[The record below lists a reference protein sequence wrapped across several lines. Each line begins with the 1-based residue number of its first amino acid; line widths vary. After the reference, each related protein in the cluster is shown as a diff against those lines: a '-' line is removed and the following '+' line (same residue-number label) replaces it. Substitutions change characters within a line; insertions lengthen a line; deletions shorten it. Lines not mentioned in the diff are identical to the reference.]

1 LSAACDAIGNR
12 LKRLC
17 VVLPV
22 SWSAAAV
29 NPTWRADVSDI
40 DDIKRR
46 RFLKMTA
53 GAAGGLTVMSM
64 LPPAIREALAT
75 PAAKVTGT
83 INDVQHVVIF
93 MQENRSFDHYYG
105 SRPGVRGLNDPVP
118 PPLPS
123 TTLTANNVWHQPYTG
138 NAAGYMLPFHMDTT
152 TTSATCVGA
161 SSMGFTVDTEM
172 VNGGKFNAWN
182 TARSAGMGMGFYDRN
197 DLPFYYALADS
208 FTICD
213 QYFCS
218 VLTDT
223 NPNRLF
229 LFTGSNG
236 LSVGQTPVLDDTES
250 SSGWTWTTYAER
262 LQSAG
267 VSWKVYQET
276 DNFDDNAL
284 AWFANFKNAASGSA
298 LYDQGMATVSNIV
311 TAFQSDVTNNTL
323 PQVSWIVAPSTLSEH
338 PSYQPPDGENLSAQL
353 IAALASNPS
362 VYANTVFI
370 LNYDENG
377 GFFDHIPPPC
387 PPSSIQGGLST
398 VSTAGEL
405 TTVNESGGT
414 ISSSPIG
421 LGFRV
426 PMIIISPWTYGGRVC
441 SQVFDHTSVLQFLEQ
456 RFGVTEP
463 NISAWRRAV
472 CGDLTSAFNFSGDN
486 TTWPSLPSTA
496 NYVSQSSTECST
508 LPAPTVPTTQTMPT
522 GESGTY
528 PACALPYILDAQGSI
543 NTSANQ
549 FDINFINS
557 GTVGAVFQVYAFNRS
572 SYSGPWT
579 YTVGAA
585 DSVSDYWNG
594 SVFTSGTY
602 ALEVHGPNG
611 FMRHWQGSAKSASV
625 MPETQITYNP
635 TGNSI
640 QLTMTNA
647 GTSSCTM
654 TVTNGYNTEDVRIY
668 TVKAGGSVSD
678 TWSLGSNAN
687 WYDLKATVSGLSN
700 WSRRLAGHMENGLSS
715 TTEPPH

>member
-1 LSAACDAIGNR
+1 M
-12 LKRLC
+12 
-17 VVLPV
+17 
-22 SWSAAAV
+22 
-29 NPTWRADVSDI
+29 TEI

-53 GAAGGLTVMSM
+53 ASVGGLTAMSM
-64 LPPAIREALAT
+64 VPPGIRQALAT
-75 PAAKVTGT
+75 PAASVTGT
-83 INDVQHVVIF
+83 ISDVQHVVIF

-123 TTLTANNVWHQPYTG
+123 TTLTAKNVWYQPYTG
-138 NAAGYMLPFHMDTT
+138 NSAGYMLPFHLDTSK
-152 TTSATCVGA
+152 TSATCVGA
-161 SSMGFTVDTEM
+161 SSMGFTVDTAM
-172 VNGGKFNAWN
+172 IDGGKYNAWN
-182 TARSAGMGMGFYDRN
+182 TARTAGCGMGFYNRS
-197 DLPFYYALADS
+197 DLPFYYALSDH

-218 VLTDT
+218 TLTDT

-236 LSVGQTPVLDDTES
+236 LSVGQSPVLDDTES

-267 VSWKVYQET
+267 VSWKVYQEA

-284 AWFANFKNAASGSA
+284 AWFANFKNASA
-298 LYDQGMATVSNIV
+298 GQPLYDKGMATVSNLV
-311 TAFQSDVTNNTL
+311 AAFQNDVTNNTL
-323 PQVSWIVAPSTLSEH
+323 PQVSWIVAPAALSEH
-338 PSYQPPDGENLSAQL
+338 PNYQPPDGENLTAQL

-362 VYANTVFI
+362 VYASTVFI

-387 PPSSIQGGLST
+387 PPSDVQGGKST

-405 TTVNESGGT
+405 TTVNEDGDT

-421 LGFRV
+421 LGIRV
-426 PMIIISPWTYGGRVC
+426 PMFIISPWTYGGRVC

-456 RFGVTEP
+456 RFGVNEP

-472 CGDLTSAFNFSGDN
+472 CGNLTAAFDFSGSN
-486 TTWPSLPSTA
+486 SSWPSLPSTA
-496 NYVSQSSTECST
+496 NYVAQSSTECST
-508 LPAPTVPTTQTMPT
+508 LPAPAPPTTQAMPS

-528 PACALPYILDAQGSI
+528 PACALPYVLDAQGSI
-543 NTSANQ
+543 STSANQ
-549 FDINFINS
+549 FLIDFINS
-557 GTVGAVFQVYAFNRS
+557 GTVGAVFQVYALNRS

-579 YTVGAA
+579 YTVGAN

-594 SVFTSGTY
+594 SVFNGGTY

-611 FMRHWQGSAKSASV
+611 FVRRWQGSAKAAKV
-625 MPETQITYNP
+625 MPETQIAYNAV
-635 TGNSI
+635 GGSV

-647 GTSSCTM
+647 GTKSCTM
-654 TVTNGYNTEDVRIY
+654 TITNGYNAADVRIY
-668 TVKAGGSVSD
+668 TVPAGGSVKD
-678 TWSLGSNAN
+678 TWELASSSN
-687 WYDLKATVSGLSN
+687 WYDLNATVAGLSN
-700 WSRRLAGHMENGLSS
+700 WSRRLCGHMENGLPSV
-715 TTEPPH
+715 TEPPH

>member
-1 LSAACDAIGNR
+1 M
-12 LKRLC
+12 
-17 VVLPV
+17 
-22 SWSAAAV
+22 
-29 NPTWRADVSDI
+29 TEI

-53 GAAGGLTVMSM
+53 ASVGGLTAMSM
-64 LPPAIREALAT
+64 VPPGIRQALAT
-75 PAAKVTGT
+75 PAASVTGT
-83 INDVQHVVIF
+83 ISDVQHVVIF

-123 TTLTANNVWHQPYTG
+123 TTLTAKNVWYQPYTG
-138 NAAGYMLPFHMDTT
+138 NSAGYMLPFHLDTSK
-152 TTSATCVGA
+152 TSATCVGA
-161 SSMGFTVDTEM
+161 SSMGFTVDTAM
-172 VNGGKFNAWN
+172 IDGGKYNAWN
-182 TARSAGMGMGFYDRN
+182 TARTAGCGMGFYNRS
-197 DLPFYYALADS
+197 DLPFYYALSDH

-218 VLTDT
+218 TLTDT

-236 LSVGQTPVLDDTES
+236 LSVGQSPVLDDTES

-267 VSWKVYQET
+267 VSWKVYQEA

-284 AWFANFKNAASGSA
+284 AWFANFKNASA
-298 LYDQGMATVSNIV
+298 GQPLYDKGMATVSNLV
-311 TAFQSDVTNNTL
+311 AAFQNDVTNNTL
-323 PQVSWIVAPSTLSEH
+323 PQVSWIVAPAALSEH
-338 PSYQPPDGENLSAQL
+338 PNYQPPDGENLTAQL

-362 VYANTVFI
+362 VYASTVFI

-387 PPSSIQGGLST
+387 PPSDVQGGKST

-405 TTVNESGGT
+405 TTVNEDGDT

-421 LGFRV
+421 LGIRV

-456 RFGVTEP
+456 RFGVNEP

-472 CGDLTSAFNFSGDN
+472 CGNLTAAFDFSGSN
-486 TTWPSLPSTA
+486 SSWPSLPSTA
-496 NYVSQSSTECST
+496 NYVAQSSTECST
-508 LPAPTVPTTQTMPT
+508 LPAPAPPTTQAMPS

-528 PACALPYILDAQGSI
+528 PACALPYVLDAQGSI
-543 NTSANQ
+543 STSANQ
-549 FDINFINS
+549 FLIDFINS
-557 GTVGAVFQVYAFNRS
+557 GTVGAVFQVYALNRS

-579 YTVGAA
+579 YTVGAN

-594 SVFTSGTY
+594 SVFNGGTY

-611 FMRHWQGSAKSASV
+611 FVRRWQGSAKAAKV
-625 MPETQITYNP
+625 MPETQIAYNAV
-635 TGNSI
+635 GGSV

-647 GTSSCTM
+647 GTKSCTM
-654 TVTNGYNTEDVRIY
+654 TITNGYNAADVRIY
-668 TVKAGGSVSD
+668 TVPAGGSVKD
-678 TWSLGSNAN
+678 TWELASSSN
-687 WYDLKATVSGLSN
+687 WYDLNATVAGLSN
-700 WSRRLAGHMENGLSS
+700 WSRRLCGHMENGLPSV
-715 TTEPPH
+715 TEPPH

>member
-1 LSAACDAIGNR
+1 MSE
-12 LKRLC
+12 
-17 VVLPV
+17 
-22 SWSAAAV
+22 
-29 NPTWRADVSDI
+29 I

-64 LPPAIREALAT
+64 LPPAIRQALAT
-75 PAAKVTGT
+75 PAARVTGT

-105 SRPGVRGLNDPVP
+105 SRPGVRGFNDPVP

-123 TTLTANNVWHQPYTG
+123 ITLTANNVWYQPFWL
-138 NAAGYMLPFHMDTT
+138 GYILPFHMDTT
-152 TTSATCVGA
+152 TTSATCSGTGP
-161 SSMGFTVDTEM
+161 MGFTVDTQM
-172 VNGGKFNAWN
+172 VNGGKFNGWN
-182 TARSAGMGMGFYDRN
+182 ATSPLASLSMGFYNRN
-197 DLPFYYALADS
+197 DLPFYYALADN

-218 VLTDT
+218 TLTDT

-229 LFTGSNG
+229 LFTGTNG
-236 LSVGQTPVLDDTES
+236 LSVGQTPQLDDDQPS
-250 SSGWTWTTYAER
+250 AGLSWTTYAER
-262 LQSAG
+262 LQAAG
-267 VSWKVYQET
+267 VTWKVYQET
-276 DNFDDNAL
+276 DNFEDNAL
-284 AWFANFKNAASGSA
+284 EWFTTFMNSTSGQP
-298 LYDQGMATVSNIV
+298 LYDQGVATVPDLV
-311 TAFQSDVTNNTL
+311 AAFQNDVTNNTL

-387 PPSSIQGGLST
+387 PPSSIQGGKST
-398 VSTAGEL
+398 VSTSGEL
-405 TTVNESGGT
+405 TTVNESGDT

-463 NISAWRRAV
+463 NISAWRRTV
-472 CGDLTSAFNFSGDN
+472 CGDLTSAFNFSGEN
-486 TTWPSLPSTA
+486 TAWPSLPSTA

-508 LPAPTVPTTQTMPT
+508 LPPPAIPLVQTMPT
-522 GESGTY
+522 GEPGTY
-528 PACALPYILDAQGSI
+528 PACALPYVLDAQGSI

-549 FDINFINS
+549 FDINFINN
-557 GTVGAVFQVYAFNRS
+557 GAVGAVFQVYAFNRI
-572 SYSGPWT
+572 SYTGPWT

-585 DSVSDYWNG
+585 NSVSDFWNG
-594 SVFTSGTY
+594 DIFGFGIY

-611 FMRHWQGSAKSASV
+611 FMRHWQGSATSALV

-635 TGNSI
+635 IGNSV

-678 TWSLGSNAN
+678 TWNLGSNAN

>member
-1 LSAACDAIGNR
+1 
-12 LKRLC
+12 
-17 VVLPV
+17 V
-22 SWSAAAV
+22 
-29 NPTWRADVSDI
+29 TEI

-53 GAAGGLTVMSM
+53 ASVGGLTAMSM
-64 LPPAIREALAT
+64 VPPGIRQALAT
-75 PAAKVTGT
+75 PAASVTGT
-83 INDVQHVVIF
+83 ISDVQHVVIF

-123 TTLTANNVWHQPYTG
+123 TTLTAKNVWYQPYTG
-138 NAAGYMLPFHMDTT
+138 NSAGYMLPFHLDTSK
-152 TTSATCVGA
+152 TSATCVGA
-161 SSMGFTVDTEM
+161 SSMGFTVDTAM
-172 VNGGKFNAWN
+172 IDGGKYNAWN
-182 TARSAGMGMGFYDRN
+182 TARTAGCGMGFYNRS
-197 DLPFYYALADS
+197 DLPFYYALSDH

-218 VLTDT
+218 TLTDT

-236 LSVGQTPVLDDTES
+236 LSVGQSPVLDDTES

-267 VSWKVYQET
+267 VSWKVYQEA

-284 AWFANFKNAASGSA
+284 AWFANFKNASA
-298 LYDQGMATVSNIV
+298 GQPLYDKGMATVSNLV
-311 TAFQSDVTNNTL
+311 AAFQNDVTNNTL
-323 PQVSWIVAPSTLSEH
+323 PQVSWIVAPAALSEH
-338 PSYQPPDGENLSAQL
+338 PNYQPPDGENLTAQL

-362 VYANTVFI
+362 VYASTVFI

-387 PPSSIQGGLST
+387 PPSDVQGGKST

-405 TTVNESGGT
+405 TTVNEDGDT

-421 LGFRV
+421 LGIRV

-456 RFGVTEP
+456 RFGVNEP

-472 CGDLTSAFNFSGDN
+472 CGNLTAAFDFSGSN
-486 TTWPSLPSTA
+486 SSWPSLPSTA
-496 NYVSQSSTECST
+496 NYVAQSSTECST
-508 LPAPTVPTTQTMPT
+508 LPAPAPPTTQAMPS

-528 PACALPYILDAQGSI
+528 PACALPYVLDAQGSI
-543 NTSANQ
+543 STSANQ
-549 FDINFINS
+549 FLIDFINS
-557 GTVGAVFQVYAFNRS
+557 GTVGAVFQVYALNRS

-579 YTVGAA
+579 YTVGAN

-594 SVFTSGTY
+594 SVFNGGTY

-611 FMRHWQGSAKSASV
+611 FVRRWQGSAKAAKV
-625 MPETQITYNP
+625 MPETQIAYNAV
-635 TGNSI
+635 GGSV

-647 GTSSCTM
+647 GTKSCTM
-654 TVTNGYNTEDVRIY
+654 TITNGYNAADVRIY
-668 TVKAGGSVSD
+668 TVPAGGSVKD
-678 TWSLGSNAN
+678 TWELASSSN
-687 WYDLKATVSGLSN
+687 WYDLNATVAGLSN
-700 WSRRLAGHMENGLSS
+700 WSRRLCGHMENGLPSV
-715 TTEPPH
+715 TEPPH

>member
-1 LSAACDAIGNR
+1 MVRIA
-12 LKRLC
+12 
-17 VVLPV
+17 
-22 SWSAAAV
+22 AAAV
-29 NPTWRADVSDI
+29 NPNVESDVSEI

-53 GAAGGLTVMSM
+53 GAAGGLTTLSL

-105 SRPGVRGLNDPVP
+105 NRPGVRGFSDPVP

-123 TTLTANNVWHQPYTG
+123 TTLTTNNVWHQPYTG
-138 NAAGYMLPFHMDTT
+138 NSAGYMLPFHLDTK
-152 TTSATCVGA
+152 TTSATCVSA

-197 DLPFYYALADS
+197 DLPFYYALADN

-218 VLTDT
+218 VLTNT

-250 SSGWTWTTYAER
+250 DSGWTWTTYAER

-267 VSWKVYQET
+267 ISWKVYQEV

-284 AWFANFKNAASGSA
+284 AWFANFKNATPSSS
-298 LYDQGMATVSNIV
+298 LYKQGMATVSDIV
-311 TAFQSDVTNNTL
+311 ASFKNDVIHNTL
-323 PQVSWIVAPSTLSEH
+323 PQVSWIVAPAALSEH

-362 VYANTVFI
+362 VYAKTVFI

-377 GFFDHIPPPC
+377 GFFDHIPPPM
-387 PPSSIQGGLST
+387 PPTSSSNGIST
-398 VSTAGEL
+398 VSTDGEIS
-405 TTVNESGGT
+405 TINESGDS
-414 ISSSPIG
+414 ISPTPIG

-456 RFGVTEP
+456 RFGVAEP

-486 TTWPSLPSTA
+486 TTWPNLPSTA
-496 NYVSQSSTECST
+496 NYVSQSGTECST
-508 LPAPTVPTTQTMPT
+508 LPAPTAPTKQAMPA
-522 GESGTY
+522 GEPGVY
-528 PACALPYILDAQGSI
+528 PACALPYMLDAQGSI
-543 NTSANQ
+543 DTSANQ
-549 FDINFINS
+549 FYIDFINAGS
-557 GTVGAVFQVYAFNRS
+557 VGAVFQVYALNRS
-572 SYSGPWT
+572 NYTGPWT
-579 YTVGAA
+579 YTVGAS

-594 SVFTSGTY
+594 SVFANGIY

-635 TGNSI
+635 IGNSI
-640 QLTMTNA
+640 QLIMTNA
-647 GTSSCTM
+647 GTRSCTM
-654 TVTNGYNTEDVRIY
+654 TVTNGYNSEDVRIY

-678 TWSLGSNAN
+678 TWDLGSNAN

-700 WSRRLAGHMENGLSS
+700 WIRRLAGHMENGLIS